1 MKRRGRLVYFAKSC
15 NNKFSYCLCF
25 KGDPKKG
32 GNPQKWCEDIS
43 KETNTQWK
51 SLKVSQVAFDR
62 LKSAI
67 KNFSDLISKL
77 TTEESSQGMFD
88 IEK

>member
-1 MKRRGRLVYFAKSC
+1 ME
-15 NNKFSYCLCF
+15 FSLAF
-25 KGDPKKG
+25 PMEFILPLREALK
-32 GNPQKWCEDIS
+32 KWCEDIS

-62 LKSAI
+62 LKSTI
-67 KNFSDLISKL
+67 RNFSDLVSKL
-77 TTEESSQGMFD
+77 TTEESSQGMFN